1 MSHRTIYEDIRSVI
15 SLLESASGPMRF
27 VKRDG
32 PTTAPSG
39 PDPALASL
47 SAAQASEKGLLTSG
61 TFGHTGFTSSR
72 SAVLATSLENRLRQ
86 KTDGLGSTLYKLTWK
101 HWDLPS
107 GRQICALRA
116 SVRRTSGKDSGS
128 MGDQVRQDTSLTLN
142 GVSTTSLSPWPKPA
156 TTDHKGGYLGGRIR
170 NGKWST
176 DRLDVTAQ
184 LSGWATPVANP
195 ANGTPEAFLERKRK
209 SIERGS
215 KMGVSLS
222 DLQMQAIHNLSGWGT
237 PSATDD
243 NNSRMGEEA
252 MAREWARPGGSK
264 SSLAKQAAVLSGWPT
279 TSCSNDRAAR
289 PAIMKREDG
298 TKNQQRLQDLAALS
312 GWPTPNAS
320 NGSGGGQ
327 AKRFTNPERS
337 NELNDCVMLT
347 GWATPTCHEKAR
359 SEKFIQGREMNA
371 REAFLRGWPTT
382 RAADG
387 DKNVRTTEG
396 AMKEIERKG
405 SPQDLPASA
414 AITQPVRLTAS
425 GETLIGSDAAMESS
439 GQLNPAHP
447 RWLMGLPPV
456 WDDCAVTAMQSLP
469 RSRKPSSKQHKGG
482 EK

>member
-39 PDPALASL
+39 PDHALASL

-61 TFGHTGFTSSR
+61 TFGHTGSTSSR
-72 SAVLATSLENRLRQ
+72 SAALATSLENRLRA

-116 SVRRTSGKDSGS
+116 SVRRTSAKDSGS
-128 MGDQVRQDTSLTLN
+128 MG
-142 GVSTTSLSPWPKPA
+142 PWPTPA

-176 DRLDVTAQ
+176 DQLDVTAQ
-184 LSGWATPVANP
+184 LSGW
-195 ANGTPEAFLERKRK
+195 
-209 SIERGS
+209 
-215 KMGVSLS
+215 
-222 DLQMQAIHNLSGWGT
+222 GT
-237 PSATDD
+237 PSVSDD

-252 MAREWARPGGSK
+252 MAREWVRPGGSK

-298 TKNQQRLQDLAALS
+298 TKNQQRLQDITELS

-347 GWATPTCHEKAR
+347 
-359 SEKFIQGREMNA
+359 
-371 REAFLRGWPTT
+371 
-382 RAADG
+382 
-387 DKNVRTTEG
+387 
-396 AMKEIERKG
+396 
-405 SPQDLPASA
+405 
-414 AITQPVRLTAS
+414 QPIRLTAT

-439 GQLNPAHP
+439 GQLNPAHS

-482 EK
+482 KK

>member
-1 MSHRTIYEDIRSVI
+1 
-15 SLLESASGPMRF
+15 MRF

-39 PDPALASL
+39 PDHALASL

-61 TFGHTGFTSSR
+61 TFGHTGSTSSR
-72 SAVLATSLENRLRQ
+72 SAALATSLENRLRQ

-128 MGDQVRQDTSLTLN
+128 MG
-142 GVSTTSLSPWPKPA
+142 PWPTPA

-184 LSGWATPVANP
+184 LSGWGTPVANP

-215 KMGVSLS
+215 RMGVSRS
-222 DLQMQAIHNLSGWGT
+222 DLQMQAIHNLSGWST
-237 PSATDD
+237 PTVA
-243 NNSRMGEEA
+243 E
-252 MAREWARPGGSK
+252 RERSPEVIK
-264 SSLAKQAAVLSGWPT
+264 KLAKKRLETAGQKTVPLYHCEQAQLSGWPT

-298 TKNQQRLQDLAALS
+298 TKNQQRLQDLVALS

-347 GWATPTCHEKAR
+347 
-359 SEKFIQGREMNA
+359 
-371 REAFLRGWPTT
+371 
-382 RAADG
+382 
-387 DKNVRTTEG
+387 
-396 AMKEIERKG
+396 
-405 SPQDLPASA
+405 
-414 AITQPVRLTAS
+414 QPIRLTAT

-439 GQLNPAHP
+439 GQLNPAHS

-456 WDDCAVTAMQSLP
+456 WDDCAVTAMESLP

-482 EK
+482 ES

>member
-1 MSHRTIYEDIRSVI
+1 MSSQMTFLNMINATS
-15 SLLESASGPMRF
+15 SPASASGPMHSENQ
-27 VKRDG
+27 DG

-39 PDPALASL
+39 PDHALASL

-61 TFGHTGFTSSR
+61 TYGHTGSTSSR
-72 SAVLATSLENRLRQ
+72 SAALATSLENKLRA

-128 MGDQVRQDTSLTLN
+128 MG
-142 GVSTTSLSPWPKPA
+142 PWPTPMANNATKDCNRFRENRQNGLGAIASLCGGWPTPA

-184 LSGWATPVANP
+184 LSGW
-195 ANGTPEAFLERKRK
+195 GTP
-209 SIERGS
+209 
-215 KMGVSLS
+215 
-222 DLQMQAIHNLSGWGT
+222 
-237 PSATDD
+237 
-243 NNSRMGEEA
+243 
-252 MAREWARPGGSK
+252 
-264 SSLAKQAAVLSGWPT
+264 T
-279 TSCSNDRAAR
+279 TQDAAR
-289 PAIMKREDG
+289 GAKDPRPHDKG
-298 TKNQQRLQDLAALS
+298 VPLSQQMALS
-312 GWPTPNAS
+312 
-320 NGSGGGQ
+320 
-327 AKRFTNPERS
+327 
-337 NELNDCVMLT
+337 
-347 GWATPTCHEKAR
+347 
-359 SEKFIQGREMNA
+359 
-371 REAFLRGWPTT
+371 GWPTT

-414 AITQPVRLTAS
+414 AITQPIRLTAT

-447 RWLMGLPPV
+447 RWLMGLSPV

-469 RSRKPSSKQHKGG
+469 RSRKPSSKQHKEG

>member
-39 PDPALASL
+39 PDHALASL

-61 TFGHTGFTSSR
+61 TFGHTGSTSSR
-72 SAVLATSLENRLRQ
+72 SAALATSLENRLRQ

-128 MGDQVRQDTSLTLN
+128 MG
-142 GVSTTSLSPWPKPA
+142 PWP
-156 TTDHKGGYLGGRIR
+156 
-170 NGKWST
+170 
-176 DRLDVTAQ
+176 
-184 LSGWATPVANP
+184 TPMACD
-195 ANGTPEAFLERKRK
+195 A
-209 SIERGS
+209 RGS
-215 KMGVSLS
+215 AGRGKKELPNIA
-222 DLQMQAIHNLSGWGT
+222 QLSGWGT
-237 PSATDD
+237 PSVTDD

-298 TKNQQRLQDLAALS
+298 TKNQQRLQDLVALS
-312 GWPTPNAS
+312 
-320 NGSGGGQ
+320 
-327 AKRFTNPERS
+327 
-337 NELNDCVMLT
+337 

-359 SEKFIQGREMNA
+359 SEKFIQGREMNT
-371 REAFLRGWPTT
+371 RETFLRG
-382 RAADG
+382 
-387 DKNVRTTEG
+387 E
-396 AMKEIERKG
+396 
-405 SPQDLPASA
+405 QL
-414 AITQPVRLTAS
+414 TQPVRLTAS

-469 RSRKPSSKQHKGG
+469 RSRKHSSKQHKGG
-482 EK
+482 KK

>member
-39 PDPALASL
+39 PDHALASL

-72 SAVLATSLENRLRQ
+72 SAALATSLENRLRA

-347 GWATPTCHEKAR
+347 GWAT
-359 SEKFIQGREMNA
+359 SDMSREGKIG
-371 REAFLRGWPTT
+371 EIHSGS
-382 RAADG
+382 
-387 DKNVRTTEG
+387 G
-396 AMKEIERKG
+396 AERKG
-405 SPQDLPASA
+405 GVSTRMADDTSGGRRQDRQDNRRCDEGDRTQGLAARPTGERSNNTACPTNGFWRDADWLGCRDGKFRPVEPGTSPLVNGA
-414 AITQPVRLTAS
+414 AARVGRLRGYGNAIVAQVAQTFIEATQ
-425 GETLIGSDAAMESS
+425 G
-439 GQLNPAHP
+439 
-447 RWLMGLPPV
+447 W
-456 WDDCAVTAMQSLP
+456 
-469 RSRKPSSKQHKGG
+469 
-482 EK
+482 